1 VDLNLAQHVVL
12 VVGGSGLIG
21 RAVTDSVRAEGATV
35 ITASRTGDTDI
46 RMDGA
51 DDAAIASAIAAI
63 LHQHGRLDAVVI
75 TAAPS
80 ARTLDASK
88 NSDPGQVINAFDAK
102 AMTFLRVANAV
113 IPGMR
118 DAGYGR
124 IIGVSG
130 QNAFVTGNLTGSI
143 RNAALI
149 IAAKSLADELAG
161 TGVSV
166 VTVNPGIVSETPAT
180 EVAHGTGGE
189 STPQQVADAIT
200 FLLSPR
206 SNISG
211 ESIAVG
217 HRVRGTISY

>member
-1 VDLNLAQHVVL
+1 MDLNLAQHVVL

-21 RAVTDSVRAEGATV
+21 RTVADTVRAEGATV
-35 ITASRTGDTDI
+35 ITASRTGDTEI

-51 DDAAIASAIAAI
+51 DDAAIATAISSI
-63 LHQHGRLDAVVI
+63 RDQHGRLDAVVI

-80 ARTLDASK
+80 AQTLDAAKS
-88 NSDPGQVINAFDAK
+88 SDPDQVMEAFDAK
-102 AMTFLRVANAV
+102 AMTFLRVATAV
-113 IPGMR
+113 IPTMR
-118 DAGYGR
+118 EAGYGR

-130 QNAFVTGNLTGSI
+130 QNAVMTGNMTATI
-143 RNAALI
+143 RNASLI

-166 VTVNPGIVSETPAT
+166 VAVNPGPVSETPDPA
-180 EVAHGTGGE
+180 VAPGRPGE